1 MFLGMV
7 SVSGDTGMAFDG
19 LGRRL
24 GRGINFGNALDAVRE
39 GDAGFRL
46 RERYFAEVRDAGFD
60 TVRLPVRWSA
70 HAGRFPPYT
79 ISPALFERVD
89 WAIGEALGRDLN
101 IVLNVHHY
109 DELNDAPREQLPRF
123 LGLWRQIAARYASLP
138 GRLCFELLNEPCA
151 AMTAKAWNE
160 VIPLA
165 LAVIRE
171 RDPGRAVIVGPA
183 RMNDIGALP
192 ELELPDDDRLVV
204 AVHYYAPLEFTH
216 QGAAW
221 RAGADQWLGTTW
233 GDDADRRAVR
243 DDLAR
248 AASWAGDHGRPLFI
262 GEFGSYEQAGMEARR
277 QWTRFVRL
285 EAERLGLSWC
295 YWDFGTDFG
304 AFDPERNT
312 WREPT
317 RDALLGDGNPLAG

>member
-1 MFLGMV
+1 M
-7 SVSGDTGMAFDG
+7 SGDAGMAVDG
-19 LGRRL
+19 TSCGL
-24 GRGINFGNALDAVRE
+24 GRGISFGNALDAVRE

-70 HAGRFPPYT
+70 HASESPPYT
-79 ISPALFERVD
+79 ISPALFQRVD

-109 DELNDAPREQLPRF
+109 DELNDAPGGQRLRF
-123 LGLWRQIAARYASLP
+123 LGLWRQIAARYAGRP
-138 GRLCFELLNEPCA
+138 GRLYFELLNEPRG
-151 AMTAKAWNE
+151 AMTARAWNE
-160 VIPLA
+160 LIPLA

-204 AVHYYAPLEFTH
+204 TVHYYAPFEFTH
-216 QGAAW
+216 QGAPW

-248 AASWAGDHGRPLFI
+248 AASWAAGHGRPLFI
-262 GEFGSYEQAGMEARR
+262 GEFGSYERAGLAARL

-285 EAERLGLSWC
+285 EAERLGMSWC

-304 AFDPERNT
+304 AFDPVCNA
-312 WREPT
+312 WREPL
-317 RDALLGDGNPLAG
+317 RDALLGGGNPL